1 MKALIFTTIM
11 SLGLLSMNVISIRE
25 TNEVISESNPEKFE
39 IKIKNDTNDV
49 VKVVNVTSGESY
61 ILDKSVVTAIKIEK
75 DDLLYYYKK
84 GKKGA
89 LILTTSMD
97 IQEKAKLL
105 SEN

>member
-25 TNEVISESNPEKFE
+25 TNEVINKSNPEKFE

-61 ILDKSVVTAIKIEK
+61 ILDKSIIKAIKIEK
-75 DDLLYYYKK
+75 EDLLYYYEK

-89 LILTTSMD
+89 LILMTSTNMKG
-97 IQEKAKLL
+97 KAQLL
-105 SEN
+105 SKI